1 MLAHNPWPDALWR
14 IGLIIVGLVVLGL
27 MVGHLWVVL
36 LLASAMTLTYHGWKL
51 YRLEH
56 WLRQGSRQA
65 PPNTGGIWGEIF
77 NGIYRLQVRH
87 RSRRQ
92 RLAALLQGVRQ
103 TINAMPDGA
112 VILQDDGVIRW
123 WNTQARELLGLRWPQ
138 DEGQRI
144 DNLLRM
150 PEFSV
155 FMETDD
161 PQNERAIE
169 LPAPIDNRR
178 ILEIRIIPYGDE
190 QSLLLARDI
199 SRLNQLEVM
208 RRDFVANVSHE
219 LRSPLTVIRG
229 VTETLQDGLTP
240 AQAEMER
247 PLALVHEQSQRMQN
261 LVEDLLMLSRL
272 EMEEIPP
279 AADPIDVDNLITEV
293 IEEAEVFANDD
304 RYTFSVHVEPDLSLL
319 GESSEFRSLC
329 SNLILNAV
337 KYTPAPGHITV
348 TWRAIN
354 GGAELAVE
362 DTGIGVSE
370 AHLERLTER
379 FYRVDVGR
387 SRETGGTG
395 LGLAIVKHLL
405 GRYGSRLEVRSEV
418 GVGSVFSC
426 RFPSNVIKMSH
437 KCNKQVTPDSQTKQR

>member
-1 MLAHNPWPDALWR
+1 MLAHNPWPGGLWR
-14 IGLIIVGLVVLGL
+14 AGMVFGALVVVGL
-27 MVGHLWVVL
+27 MIGHLLIVL
-36 LLASAMTLTYHGWKL
+36 FLASAITLIYHGWQL

-65 PPNTGGIWGEIF
+65 PPNTSGIWGEVF
-77 NGIYRLQVRH
+77 NGIYRLQMRH

-92 RLAALLQGVRQ
+92 RLAGLLQGVRQ

-112 VILQDDGVIRW
+112 VILQDEGVIRW

-155 FMETDD
+155 FMETEN
-161 PQNERAIE
+161 PQSERAIE
-169 LPAPIDNRR
+169 LPAPIDSRR

-199 SRLNQLEVM
+199 SRLHQLEVM

-229 VTETLQDGLTP
+229 VTETLQDSLSP

-247 PLALVHEQSQRMQN
+247 PLALVDEQSQRMQS

-279 AADPIDVDNLITEV
+279 ATDPIDVERVVTEV
-293 IEEAEVFANDD
+293 IEEARVFANDE
-304 RYTFSVHVEPDLSLL
+304 RYTFKAHVQPELILL
-319 GESSEFRSLC
+319 GEPSEFRSVC

-337 KYTPAPGHITV
+337 KYTPAPGQITV
-348 TWRAIN
+348 TWRAVN

-387 SRETGGTG
+387 ARETGGTG

-405 GRYGSRLEVRSEV
+405 GRYGSRLEVSSEV

-426 RFPSNVIKMSH
+426 RFPSDVIKMSH
-437 KCNKQVTPDSQTKQR
+437 KCNKQVTPESQT

>member
-1 MLAHNPWPDALWR
+1 MLAHNPWPSALWR
-14 IGLIIVGLVVLGL
+14 TSLLVVLAVVIGL
-27 MVGHLWVVL
+27 LLGHVLLVL
-36 LLASAMTLTYHGWKL
+36 LLASAAALVYQGWQL
-51 YRLEH
+51 YWLDR
-56 WLRQGSRQA
+56 WLRQGSRQP
-65 PPNTGGIWGEIF
+65 PPNSSGVWGEVL
-77 NGIYRLQVRH
+77 NGIYRLQMRH

-92 RLAALLQGVRQ
+92 RLATLLRGVRQ

-155 FMETDD
+155 FMETED
-161 PQNERAIE
+161 PQSERTIE
-169 LPAPIDNRR
+169 LPAPIDSRR

-199 SRLNQLEVM
+199 SRLHQLEVM

-229 VTETLQDGLTP
+229 VTETLQDSLAP

-247 PLALVHEQSQRMQN
+247 PLALIDEQSQRMQM
-261 LVEDLLMLSRL
+261 LVEDLLLLSRL
-272 EMEEIPP
+272 ETEETPP
-279 AADPIDVDNLITEV
+279 AEDAVNMGKVVSEV
-293 IEEAEVFANDD
+293 IEEAKVFANDE
-304 RYTFSVHVEPDLSLL
+304 RHIFETHLQPGLVIL
-319 GESSEFRSLC
+319 GEQSELRSIC

-337 KYTPAPGHITV
+337 KYTPAPGRILV
-348 TWRAIN
+348 RWEAAN
-354 GGAELAVE
+354 GGAKFIVE
-362 DTGIGVSE
+362 DTGIGIAE
-370 AHLERLTER
+370 AHLGRLTER

-405 GRYGSRLEVRSEV
+405 GRYGSRLEVSSEV
-418 GVGSVFSC
+418 GVGSTFSC
-426 RFPSNVIKMSH
+426 QFPSTVIKMSH
-437 KCNKQVTPDSQTKQR
+437 LCNK